1 MLRLRLA
8 TATIAIFGVMALPAH
23 AKVGA
28 FTATCPTNVNLQY
41 DGHGHLR
48 INGAHTELKQ
58 VGAGSYDAKHGD
70 VTVSILVDG
79 NSVSVVYTGKH
90 GANGVRQVAMAS
102 AGGASTGGAAA
113 QGGMPSKDE
122 QACLAAVSNTTS
134 NGDVDVLRT
143 ETSEANNTVIV
154 GVGPQRARWKCLVK
168 NGKVAGVQS
177 LTN

>member
-1 MLRLRLA
+1 
-8 TATIAIFGVMALPAH
+8 
-23 AKVGA
+23 
-28 FTATCPTNVNLQY
+28 
-41 DGHGHLR
+41 
-48 INGAHTELKQ
+48 
-58 VGAGSYDAKHGD
+58 
-70 VTVSILVDG
+70 
-79 NSVSVVYTGKH
+79 
-90 GANGVRQVAMAS
+90 
-102 AGGASTGGAAA
+102 
-113 QGGMPSKDE
+113 MPSKDE